1 MRASQLAVLIA
12 ACGMQALLAQSPDS
26 TGKPQKQTVVV
37 TGAWEP
43 VALEESDRSVNQ
55 YELQNNGLL
64 FGSIADAIGL
74 DSSVYV
80 QSRGPGG
87 IQADFSIRGASF
99 EQTLIL
105 LNGIRLND
113 AQSAHY
119 NSDLPIPLDAIER
132 IEILRGSGS
141 TLYGSDSAGG
151 VINII
156 TNPERSRGNPIELI
170 LRGGYGTFGTKEQS
184 GHLAV
189 HNGKW
194 SQQFSMEREL
204 SEGFRDDREYRNLS
218 LSSDSWFR
226 SKLGLTR
233 VLLAINDRPF
243 GADQF
248 YGNFNSWERTK
259 TWVADFSQD
268 LGKQTSFTFG
278 YRRHTDLYELLR
290 DDPEFYTNRHID
302 ETWDVALRRHDALR
316 GRAQI
321 CYGLE
326 GLSDRVESNNIGVHS
341 RRRAAAYGALDLRA
355 VRRASLNVGVREE
368 VYGPGA
374 RAVFA
379 PSLSAGYWASA
390 RVKMRGSISRAFRL
404 PSFTDLYYSDPGNLG
419 NPHLQAEKATSY
431 EAGLDLYPR
440 EGWRLSFTG
449 FDRNDRDDIDY
460 VRPNPS
466 AIWQATNFDRI
477 NFVGFEATLSVLLR
491 KSQSF
496 GIQYTFLHGAQSA
509 LNGYQSKYAFNYPT
523 QQAIL
528 TWQRTSNSGWLARIR
543 AGVTNQ
549 YERNPYVVLDGSV
562 SWMRKRVHPYLRL
575 TNLLNTDYQPVYG
588 VVMPGRAAL
597 VGAEVCVRCGAR

>member
-1 MRASQLAVLIA
+1 M
-12 ACGMQALLAQSPDS
+12 
-26 TGKPQKQTVVV
+26 VVV
-37 TGAWEP
+37 TGTWEP

-55 YELQNNGLL
+55 YMLKNGGLL

-99 EQTLIL
+99 EQTLVL

-119 NSDLPIPLDAIER
+119 NSDLPVPLDAIER
-132 IEILRGSGS
+132 VEILRGSGS

-156 TNPERSRGNPIELI
+156 TNADSQKDPIEFI
-170 LRGGYGTFGTKEQS
+170 VRGGYGTFGTNEQS
-184 GHLAV
+184 GHLAF

-194 SQQFSMEREL
+194 SQQFSMGREL
-204 SEGFRDDREYRNLS
+204 SDGFRDDREYRNLS
-218 LSSDSWFR
+218 VSSDSWLR
-226 SKLGLTR
+226 TKLGLTR
-233 VLLAINDRPF
+233 AVLAINDRPF

-248 YGNFNSWERTK
+248 YGNYNSWERTK

-268 LGKQTSFTFG
+268 LGKQTLVTFG

-302 ETWDVALRRHDALR
+302 NTWDVALRRHDAI
-316 GRAQI
+316 GGKAQI
-321 CYGLE
+321 YYGLE
-326 GLSDRVESNNIGVHS
+326 GLSDRVESNNLGKHS
-341 RRRAAAYGALDLRA
+341 RRRGAVYGALDLRA
-355 VRRASLNVGVREE
+355 IRRASLSVGVREE

-374 RAVFA
+374 RSVFA
-379 PSLSAGYWASA
+379 PNVSAGYWASA
-390 RVKMRGSISRAFRL
+390 RVKLRASINRAFRL
-404 PSFTDLYYSDPGNLG
+404 PTFTDLYYSDPANIG

-431 EAGLDLYPR
+431 ELGLDLYPQER
-440 EGWRLSFTG
+440 WRLSFTG
-449 FDRNDRDDIDY
+449 FDRDDRNDIDY
-460 VRPNPS
+460 VRPNSS
-466 AIWQATNFDRI
+466 AVWQATNFDRL
-477 NFVGFEATLSVLLR
+477 NFVGLEAALSFLPR

-496 GIQYTFLHGAQSA
+496 GVQYTFLHGAQTA

-523 QQAIL
+523 QQAIFS
-528 TWQRTSNSGWLARIR
+528 WQRTSSSGWLARVR

-549 YERNPYVVLDGSV
+549 YERSTYVVLDGSV

-575 TNLLNTDYQPVYG
+575 TNLLNTDYQPVFG

-597 VGAEVCVRCGAR
+597 VGAEVCVLCGTR